1 MNKYRMRFL
10 VLSLLFAGGTAF
22 AGEFA
27 ILASGARLYVDRH
40 EADAAKVRL
49 FHGSG
54 FVELDASAVKGFEVE
69 EGVTPPGAAPP
80 APVVSTPAAAA
91 DPRDLADAAADRYG
105 LPRELVRG
113 VMAAESG
120 FSMEA
125 ISSKGAIGL
134 MQLMP
139 ETARD
144 LGVDPNDPAQ
154 NVDGGTRYL
163 RDLLLRYN
171 GGLRHALAAYNAG
184 PAAVDKYNGVPPFAE
199 TIQYVARIERI
210 LRAAMKR

>member
-1 MNKYRMRFL
+1 MRFL
-10 VLSLLFAGGTAF
+10 VLSLLFTGGSTAF

-54 FVELDASAVKGFEVE
+54 FVELDASAVKGFEVVPQ
-69 EGVTPPGAAPP
+69 VTPPPAAPV
-80 APVVSTPAAAA
+80 APAAPRTVASI

-120 FSMEA
+120 YSMDA
-125 ISSKGAIGL
+125 ISPKGAIGL

-139 ETARD
+139 DTARD
-144 LGVDPNDPAQ
+144 LRVNPNDPAQ
-154 NVDGGTRYL
+154 NVDGGARYL

-184 PAAVDKYNGVPPFAE
+184 PAAVDKYNGVPPYAE

-210 LRAAMKR
+210 LRAAMRR

>member
-1 MNKYRMRFL
+1 MRFL
-10 VLSLLFAGGTAF
+10 VLSLLFASGSTAF

-27 ILASGARLYVDRH
+27 ILASGSRLYVDRH

-49 FHGSG
+49 FHGTG
-54 FVELDASAVKGFEVE
+54 FVELDASAVKGFEVD
-69 EGVTPPGAAPP
+69 EGATPSRAAPS
-80 APVVSTPAAAA
+80 APVVATAAVAA

-125 ISSKGAIGL
+125 ISAKGAIGL

-144 LGVDPNDPAQ
+144 LGVDPNDPQQ

-184 PAAVDKYNGVPPFAE
+184 PAAVDRYDGVPPYAE

-210 LRAAMKR
+210 LRAAVKR